1 MSEDDAL
8 YFEPFDL
15 NCRTGLFDTYARLH
29 REAPVRQCESGFWSV
44 VRLEDVRSLYT
55 RQDLFSNRPNGGDS
69 SNPPVD
75 FDIPEVAER
84 LGPVFE
90 TMLLDSKE
98 LLSASIIVGVDPPL
112 HTKIRGSVNRAF
124 TKTRIE
130 ALRGFIDE
138 EVAACLEQ
146 IDSATTFDIIG
157 ELGIEIPLRVMVRLF
172 GLDPQDNERFR
183 SWVRTSSSQWNAEE
197 PRGSAGW
204 LEAHY
209 KMISQFADYFLPLM
223 EERQKNPGTDLLSDI
238 MALEDDVMNA
248 SEVVLFI
255 LILLAAGIETTSNL
269 IGNVVVELLRHPKQL
284 AMVVADPS
292 LVPAAI
298 EESLRYDSPFQFTL
312 REAKVDAELSGVT
325 IPAGSLIL
333 NMIGAANHDPAHFVD
348 PDQFDITREQQ
359 PHVGFGQGIH
369 YCLGAALA
377 RMEAQAALRGI
388 LPYLPDFA
396 LDEDG
401 LVERA
406 SLLIWGKEKIPL
418 VRRVSAVAAV

>member
-146 IDSATTFDIIG
+146 ID
-157 ELGIEIPLRVMVRLF
+157 
-172 GLDPQDNERFR
+172 ER
-183 SWVRTSSSQWNAEE
+183 
-197 PRGSAGW
+197 
-204 LEAHY
+204 
-209 KMISQFADYFLPLM
+209 
-223 EERQKNPGTDLLSDI
+223 
-238 MALEDDVMNA
+238 DDVRHHRR
-248 SEVVLFI
+248 
-255 LILLAAGIETTSNL
+255 AG
-269 IGNVVVELLRHPKQL
+269 
-284 AMVVADPS
+284 
-292 LVPAAI
+292 
-298 EESLRYDSPFQFTL
+298 Y
-312 REAKVDAELSGVT
+312 
-325 IPAGSLIL
+325 
-333 NMIGAANHDPAHFVD
+333 
-348 PDQFDITREQQ
+348 
-359 PHVGFGQGIH
+359 
-369 YCLGAALA
+369 
-377 RMEAQAALRGI
+377 
-388 LPYLPDFA
+388 
-396 LDEDG
+396 
-401 LVERA
+401 
-406 SLLIWGKEKIPL
+406 
-418 VRRVSAVAAV
+418 